1 MCPQPE
7 SYDRVQKTDLTAKW
21 RNVRPQQTTSLEK
34 GKTYWSL
41 IVITLIYIESTK
53 CHFTIIYTV
62 RASSMG
68 AKTISV
74 IIPFVVENLR
84 SFIVFE
90 IKFVFYFLVF
100 FFFGRSDERDGHSC
114 TILLSI
120 LINILLFFCLF
131 VFPFLAFKM
140 FIQYKNV
147 FVRLKICRR

>member
-1 MCPQPE
+1 MSSTGIVWSRTKNGLNSE
-7 SYDRVQKTDLTAKW
+7 VKKRAAATNDVSRERKNLLVVDRHHIDIYWIHEVSLHDHLYSPCIEHGGQNDF
-21 RNVRPQQTTSLEK
+21 RNN
-34 GKTYWSL
+34 
-41 IVITLIYIESTK
+41 
-53 CHFTIIYTV
+53 
-62 RASSMG
+62 
-68 AKTISV
+68 
-74 IIPFVVENLR
+74 PFRCREFAFVHC
-84 SFIVFE
+84 IE

>member
-1 MCPQPE
+1 M
-7 SYDRVQKTDLTAKW
+7 
-21 RNVRPQQTTSLEK
+21 
-34 GKTYWSL
+34 
-41 IVITLIYIESTK
+41 
-53 CHFTIIYTV
+53 
-62 RASSMG
+62 
-68 AKTISV
+68 ISV